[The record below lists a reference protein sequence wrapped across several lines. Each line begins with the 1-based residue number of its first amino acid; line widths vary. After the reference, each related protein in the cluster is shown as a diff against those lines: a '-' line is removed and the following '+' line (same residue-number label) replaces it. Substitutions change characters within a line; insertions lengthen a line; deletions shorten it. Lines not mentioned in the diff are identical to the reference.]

1 MCVDR
6 LPLDPETMPIPI
18 PDKPGQ
24 LFDNADSFAM
34 VFDEAWQRQQRSP
47 AASELTIEEKRR
59 RVLAACADHPFMVNQ
74 PAMAAQVADFRI
86 RLLGL

>member
-1 MCVDR
+1 
-6 LPLDPETMPIPI
+6 MPISI

-34 VFDEAWQRQQRSP
+34 VFDAAWRKLLGSPEAAVMS
-47 AASELTIEEKRR
+47 TDDKKR
-59 RVLAACADHPFMVNQ
+59 VALEACADHPFMLSN
-74 PAMAAQVADFRI
+74 PAMADQVADFRI